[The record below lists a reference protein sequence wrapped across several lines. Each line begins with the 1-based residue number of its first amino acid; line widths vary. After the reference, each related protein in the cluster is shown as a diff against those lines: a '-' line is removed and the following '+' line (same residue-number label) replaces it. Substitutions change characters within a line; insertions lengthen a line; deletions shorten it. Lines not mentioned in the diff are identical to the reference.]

1 MRRKVFAF
9 SFLCAVRQSGCRRAA
24 FVLRREKNRRARP
37 GKLRF
42 SVIRIQIFVLHRVS
56 TRAFLRL
63 LRLQLFHRPA
73 EKHDKTA
80 DRCSHRK
87 KVRNG
92 FKYRSARLRLM
103 YRLNRFFM
111 NNAAHLA

>member
-1 MRRKVFAF
+1 MTDSTTMSTITPRDTP
-9 SFLCAVRQSGCRRAA
+9 SRQIR
-24 FVLRREKNRRARP
+24 
-37 GKLRF
+37 
-42 SVIRIQIFVLHRVS
+42 VIM
-56 TRAFLRL
+56 
-63 LRLQLFHRPA
+63 
-73 EKHDKTA
+73 E
-80 DRCSHRK
+80 K